1 MAALEAAIQLF
12 VPMDGRVE
20 PGHDGCWWKF
30 RTRRSR
36 IAQAE
41 CPGRSGKIAVVRT
54 VLGVIAAIVA
64 WLVIVTLIDRPM
76 RALWPDYAANFTAM
90 TFTLPMMLAR
100 LTESTVALVLAALI
114 ALRVAP
120 ASRNAAWGFGIVMF
134 LIFAPYHLLMIWSKF
149 PIWYHA
155 YFLTSLLAVPAIVA
169 SVMRETAQTRAAFD

>member
-1 MAALEAAIQLF
+1 
-12 VPMDGRVE
+12 
-20 PGHDGCWWKF
+20 
-30 RTRRSR
+30 
-36 IAQAE
+36 
-41 CPGRSGKIAVVRT
+41 VVRT

-64 WLVIVTLIDRPM
+64 WLVIVTLIDRTM
-76 RALWPDYAANFTAM
+76 RALWPDYAATYPVM
-90 TFTLPMMLAR
+90 MIFTLPMMLAR

-155 YFLTSLLAVPAIVA
+155 YFLASLLAIPGIIATVLRANTDAKI
-169 SVMRETAQTRAAFD
+169 SAAFD